1 MRLGHVITAVV
12 LCGSLVFPTVSY
24 SSTQEPQEEPE
35 AKTTETA
42 PPRKEQPRAKS
53 PEELEA
59 YQKFMQAQDP
69 DVRIREV
76 EDFLLQY
83 PESAL
88 KEYAYQVATQAY
100 QAKND
105 YARVLT
111 YGELTLGENENN
123 LVALLILASAIADR
137 TGQDAADRDEKFSEA
152 EQYAKRALEG
162 LAGLEKP
169 PERLQPQWEQTKRD
183 AEATAHTALGMIA
196 MVRKDFAKAESELR
210 QASSLAVPPD
220 PVLLYRLGLCYS
232 FQQKYELALEVL
244 DKAAALGGV
253 KVPSPD
259 GGTKDLV
266 AEAKEF
272 TLRAKAGWTGAPGPA
287 PPAPK
292 PEAPTP

>member
-1 MRLGHVITAVV
+1 MRIGHVITAVV
-12 LCGSLVFPTVSY
+12 LCGSLIFPTVSS
-24 SSTQEPQEEPE
+24 SSTQAPQEEPA
-35 AKTTETA
+35 AKTAETA
-42 PPRKEQPRAKS
+42 PPRKEPPRAKS
-53 PEELEA
+53 PEELGA
-59 YQKFMQAQDP
+59 YQKFMQAQGP
-69 DVRIREV
+69 DERIRLL

-137 TGQDAADRDEKFSEA
+137 TGQDAADRDEKLSEA

-162 LAGLEKP
+162 LAGMEKP
-169 PERLQPQWEQTKRD
+169 ADPPLPQWEQMKRD
-183 AEATAHTALGMIA
+183 AEATAHAALGMIA

-210 QASSLAVPPD
+210 LASSLAVSPD

-244 DKAAALGGV
+244 DQAAALGGV
-253 KVPSPD
+253 KVASPE

-272 TLRAKAGWTGAPGPA
+272 TLRAKGGWAKAPVPA
-287 PPAPK
+287 PPSPN

>member
-1 MRLGHVITAVV
+1 MRLGHVITSVV

-24 SSTQEPQEEPE
+24 SSTQEPQEEPA
-35 AKTTETA
+35 AKTAETA
-42 PPRKEQPRAKS
+42 PPQKEPPKAKS

-88 KEYAYQVATQAY
+88 KEYAYQVATQVY
-100 QAKND
+100 QAKNY
-105 YARVLT
+105 YAWVLT
-111 YGELTLGENENN
+111 YGELTLSENESN
-123 LVALLILASAIADR
+123 LVALLVLASAIADR
-137 TGQDAADRDEKFSEA
+137 TGQDTADRDEKLSEA
-152 EQYAKRALEG
+152 EQYAKRALEE
-162 LAGLEKP
+162 LARMEMP
-169 PERLQPQWEQTKRD
+169 PEPPPPQWEQAKRD
-183 AEATAHTALGMIA
+183 AESTAHAALGMIA
-196 MVRKDFAKAESELR
+196 MVRKDFTKAESELR
-210 QASSLAVPPD
+210 LASSLAVPPD

-232 FQQKYELALEVL
+232 FQQKYDLALEVL
-244 DKAAALGGV
+244 DQAAALGGV

-266 AEAKEF
+266 GEAKEF
-272 TLRAKAGWTGAPGPA
+272 ALRAKTGWTEAPVPA
-287 PPAPK
+287 PPAPN